1 MHTIIKMNAITLG
14 LLMASSAASAAQ
26 NESSGANGLEV
37 IMVTAQKCTQSVKEV
52 PLSITAI
59 SGSEL
64 QDKNISDSE
73 ELSSRIA
80 NFNISQSGQGYNIT
94 MRGLGSGPNQG
105 FEQTVGTYVGV
116 YRGRAYQMRSAF
128 VDLER
133 FEVLR
138 GPQSTLFGKNTT
150 AGALNITTAAPT
162 EELSGYANLNYE
174 IDNGSTFDGAISGSL
189 TDNLQARAAVKVIE
203 QDGYFY
209 NTLVARDEVGRDGV
223 FARLTLAW

>member
-14 LLMASSAASAAQ
+14 LLIATNPAVAAQ
-26 NESSGANGLEV
+26 SEEQSASGLEV
-37 IMVTAQKCTQSVKEV
+37 IMVTAQKRTQSVKEV

-105 FEQTVGTYVGV
+105 FEQTVGTYVDGV

-133 FEVLR
+133 FEV
-138 GPQSTLFGKNTT
+138 
-150 AGALNITTAAPT
+150 
-162 EELSGYANLNYE
+162 YE
-174 IDNGSTFDGAISGSL
+174 VRNQPCL
-189 TDNLQARAAVKVIE
+189 VKTPPPV
-203 QDGYFY
+203 
-209 NTLVARDEVGRDGV
+209 
-223 FARLTLAW
+223 RLILLAQRPLKS